1 MTLKGCLFTNAP
13 DGHFLLDLHPEHP
26 QVAYASAC
34 SGHGFKFGSVIGEI
48 LADLA
53 QYRQTRHNIE
63 LFTHDR
69 FAGKN
74 IQHFS
79 GEHGALVPTGNT
91 AVRRHALRR
100 AAQERTNQ
108 AAGHSASPAAYAD
121 RGSEQRIRQQ
131 SEQIRS
137 LW

>member
-1 MTLKGCLFTNAP
+1 MYAMTP
-13 DGHFLLDLHPEHP
+13 DEDFILDSHPAHRN
-26 QVAYASAC
+26 VCIAAGF

-63 LFTHDR
+63 LFSHER
-69 FAGKN
+69 FAGKAVH
-74 IQHFS
+74 QFS

-91 AVRRHALRR
+91 AVRRHALRQVQQITSPHQTKRGEQSPVYSDR
-100 AAQERTNQ
+100 ASERRV
-108 AAGHSASPAAYAD
+108 H
-121 RGSEQRIRQQ
+121 EQM
-131 SEQIRS
+131 EQIRS